1 MKENLKVK
9 ENNKMKE
16 INKTKK
22 GKEMK
27 TKTKETIEE
36 MDVIFLLDR
45 SGSMMDSV
53 TDTIGGYNSYLDKQ
67 RKNSYN
73 TKITTILFDN
83 EYQVL
88 HDREDIKDVKNLTE
102 KEYFVRGS
110 TALLDAIGLTITNF
124 DKRVGKNKVLF
135 VITTDGLENSSCE
148 YTKDKVKNLISK
160 HPTWEFLYIGA
171 NIDSYSEGLSLG
183 IKKNNISNYQK
194 TKKGTRS
201 LFKAVGLASDCLYE
215 CKSLDSSW
223 KKELEK

>member
-1 MKENLKVK
+1 MKETEKANK
-9 ENNKMKE
+9 NIKMKE
-16 INKTKK
+16 
-22 GKEMK
+22 GKEMKKSKEVK
-27 TKTKETIEE
+27 TKTKETIKE
-36 MDVIFLLDR
+36 MDVVFLLDR
-45 SGSMMDSV
+45 SGSMMDNV

-88 HDREDIKDVKNLTE
+88 HDRKDIKDVKNLTE

-110 TALLDAIGLTITNF
+110 TALLDAIGLTITNL
-124 DKRVGKNKVLF
+124 DKKVGKNKVLF
-135 VITTDGLENSSCE
+135 VITTDGLENSSRE
-148 YTKDKVKNLISK
+148 YTKEKVKALISK

-194 TKKGTRS
+194 TEKGTRS

-215 CKSLDSSW
+215 CESLNSSW